1 MVNWDVMAQNI
12 EELRDPNKP
21 FQYQMPYTPLH
32 SRQLQAKIP
41 IGGWK
46 GLIVTCTEYCNMN
59 EQREVMVFRLLRK
72 AAGEVWYKSLTDDLQ
87 QNWEELQEGF
97 TEKFIVAT
105 TSTD

>member
-1 MVNWDVMAQNI
+1 
-12 EELRDPNKP
+12 
-21 FQYQMPYTPLH
+21 
-32 SRQLQAKIP
+32 
-41 IGGWK
+41 
-46 GLIVTCTEYCNMN
+46 MN